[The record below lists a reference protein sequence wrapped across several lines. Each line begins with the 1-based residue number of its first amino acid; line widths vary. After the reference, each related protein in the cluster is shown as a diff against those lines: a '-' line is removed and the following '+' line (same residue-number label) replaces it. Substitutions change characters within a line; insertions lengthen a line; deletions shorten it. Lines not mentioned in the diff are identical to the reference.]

1 MSAIKKIFQEIIVD
15 GAQTTD
21 GTSVISTFQKGI
33 SKMKQKIAKSVS
45 NLASSQSQRK
55 DSGFSTSST
64 VASVNGGTCEPRKS
78 SIQNNSTQNTTPATS
93 NQQHQSTIQ
102 LPKAANHNQLGD
114 LHNQAIGLPKSG
126 QINKNDEDV
135 REL

>member
-1 MSAIKKIFQEIIVD
+1 
-15 GAQTTD
+15 
-21 GTSVISTFQKGI
+21 
-33 SKMKQKIAKSVS
+33 MKQKIAKSVS

-78 SIQNNSTQNTTPATS
+78 SIQNNSTQNTTTS
-93 NQQHQSTIQ
+93 TAASNSQHQSTIQ